1 METKNKDNRAAAG
14 IYTRITVSLRHLQPE
29 VTKHLP
35 DIDRNLIDLL
45 GRKLAVIYRWSEHR
59 PEECVSVLVEGP
71 ADTSRLM
78 EPNRYCGGIID
89 GYMCGRYDL
98 AVHGVVPSFDIH
110 AEYLERIPD
119 NFKDYE

>member
-45 GRKLAVIYRWSEHR
+45 GRKLAVLYRWSELR
-59 PEECVSVLVEGP
+59 AEECVSVLAEGVAEP
-71 ADTSRLM
+71 SRLM
-78 EPNRYCGGIID
+78 ELNRYCGGIID
-89 GYMCGRYDL
+89 GYLYGRHDL
-98 AVHGVVPSFDIH
+98 TAHGIVPSFDFH
-110 AEYLERIPD
+110 TESLERIPD
-119 NFKDYE
+119 NFKKNE